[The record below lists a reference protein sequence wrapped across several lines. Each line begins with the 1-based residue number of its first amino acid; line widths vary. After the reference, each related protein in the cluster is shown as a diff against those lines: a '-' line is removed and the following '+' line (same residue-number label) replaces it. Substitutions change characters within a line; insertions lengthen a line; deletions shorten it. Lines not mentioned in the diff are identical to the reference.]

1 MNVREAVTSITEFVE
16 KKKQM
21 AMLSVLL
28 ALMAFAGNVSAYTAT
43 YTSDDLGTAI
53 VDLIVTF
60 IVAIT
65 GKAPTLA
72 GLMVVLLT
80 VAIIAAI
87 MAALAGS
94 AAVAMGII
102 KIKPKRKS
110 NVWYNFNQ
118 TLRLS
123 PNRGIG

>member
-1 MNVREAVTSITEFVE
+1 VPSCYHAQIKRYPKTEEMNVREAVTSIKEFIE

-28 ALMAFAGNVSAYTAT
+28 ALMAMAGNVSAYTAT

-60 IVAIT
+60 IVAVT

-72 GLMVVLLT
+72 GLMIVLFT
-80 VAIIAAI
+80 VAIIGAI
-87 MAALAGS
+87 MAALA
-94 AAVAMGII
+94 AAAGVAAGII
-102 KIKPKRKS
+102 KLKPKR
-110 NVWYNFNQ
+110 
-118 TLRLS
+118 
-123 PNRGIG
+123 G